1 MIRHTIGHARNEV
14 CTIPNLITIFGIISI
29 LLYAYCFL
37 RGAGE
42 PYIPVLVF
50 AAGCSDL
57 LDGFFARM
65 LDQHS
70 RLGKM
75 LDPIRDRL
83 LGAAVLANIVITN
96 PSVWKIAILIG
107 LFEVAIAVIHAHR
120 TLAAGAHPLVHS
132 SGKIRQAAH
141 LVAAGVFVFQTYMP
155 LWIAIGIPPVPI
167 FTIVFSM
174 CIATVYYALM
184 MQVAE

>member
-1 MIRHTIGHARNEV
+1 MIRNIVHTRDEIF
-14 CTIPNLITIFGIISI
+14 TIPNLVTIFGIITT

-37 RGAGE
+37 WRVQEA
-42 PYIPVLVF
+42 YIPLLVF

-57 LDGFFARM
+57 FDGLFARM

-83 LGAAVLANIVITN
+83 LGAAILTNIVIAN
-96 PSVWKIAILIG
+96 PAVWGIVTLVCV
-107 LFEVAIAVIHAHR
+107 FEVVIAAFHLSHMRTTGALAIAHF
-120 TLAAGAHPLVHS
+120 
-132 SGKIRQAAH
+132 SGKIRQAVH
-141 LVAAGVFVFQTYMP
+141 LISAGIFVFQTYLP
-155 LWIAIGIPPVPI
+155 LWTAMGIPPIPAVALVFAI
-167 FTIVFSM
+167 FT
-174 CIATVYYALM
+174 ATVYALM